1 MHRNSTEAVVR
12 RSKSSASSGSPLG
25 KRSSSSLTRAGTKNS
40 SPDDDNDLLLSKQ
53 LRKELKISNKRF
65 ARKLKNI
72 TNTFELQLA
81 SEDAIELARK
91 KRKVGPIKDDSVE
104 EVDRGTAK
112 CARVSG
118 EEVEV
123 IIEGQMK
130 LRNVLGKH
138 YFNVGN
144 RVHLDHVPS
153 CLKNVKRCE
162 KLHAQ
167 RANQAK
173 RV

>member
-1 MHRNSTEAVVR
+1 MPRNNSEAVVR

-25 KRSSSSLTRAGTKNS
+25 KRSSRSLTRAGSKNS
-40 SPDDDNDLLLSKQ
+40 SFDDDSDLLLDEQ
-53 LRKELKISNKRF
+53 LRKELRIANKRF

-72 TNTFELQLA
+72 TNTFEQQLA
-81 SEDAIELARK
+81 SAEVTEVARK
-91 KRKVGPIKDDSVE
+91 KRKVGPIKDDSGE
-104 EVDRGTAK
+104 EVDRRTAK
-112 CARVSG
+112 CSKVSG

-162 KLHAQ
+162 KLHAH